1 MKKYAL
7 IGHPLG
13 HTMSPPIHNRLFELS
28 KIKAQYDILDI
39 APEKLSEEMD
49 KIFALDGVNVTIPH
63 KISVIPFLSRLD
75 KSAELYGAVNVINC
89 PDKSGYNTDVVGF
102 TRAVNGLGAD
112 LCGKTLLLGCGGA
125 GRMMAIE
132 TAASGGELTIAV
144 RESDIPAANALA
156 GEISEKANQSAR
168 VITIP
173 EISGEY
179 DLLLNATPLGMFP
192 NVDACPVPREVIIKC
207 KCVFDAVYNPRETVL
222 VKTARENGISAGG
235 GMAMLVYQAVA
246 AHEIWDGS
254 KYNES
259 DVKKLISDMSDL
271 LEASAK

>member
-28 KIKAQYDILDI
+28 KIKAQYDVLDI
-39 APEKLSEEMD
+39 APENLSEEMD

-63 KISVIPFLSRLD
+63 KISVIPFLTRLD
-75 KSAELYGAVNVINC
+75 QSAKLYGAVNVINC
-89 PDKSGYNTDVVGF
+89 SDKSGYNTDVVGF
-102 TRAVNGLGAD
+102 TRAVNGLGAS

-132 TAASGGELTIAV
+132 TAKQGGELTIAV
-144 RESDIPAANALA
+144 RESDIPAAKALEK
-156 GEISEKANQSAR
+156 EISEKTKQSAR

-173 EISGEY
+173 EISGEF

-192 NVDACPVPREVIIKC
+192 NVDACPVPREVILNC

-222 VKTARENGISAGG
+222 VKTALESSIPAGG

-254 KYNES
+254 QYADS
-259 DVKKLISDMSDL
+259 DIKKLISDMSDL
-271 LEASAK
+271 LEESAK